1 VVPAQDDVLPF
12 QEEKK
17 AIAPAVAEAM
27 RPENPVLAPD
37 RPPPSPAPDPLVQPP
52 SVPVPLAVQ
61 VVSLIQP
68 TALALDELD
77 DDDDEL

>member
-1 VVPAQDDVLPF
+1 
-12 QEEKK
+12 
-17 AIAPAVAEAM
+17 
-27 RPENPVLAPD
+27 
-37 RPPPSPAPDPLVQPP
+37 
-52 SVPVPLAVQ
+52 VPLAVQ